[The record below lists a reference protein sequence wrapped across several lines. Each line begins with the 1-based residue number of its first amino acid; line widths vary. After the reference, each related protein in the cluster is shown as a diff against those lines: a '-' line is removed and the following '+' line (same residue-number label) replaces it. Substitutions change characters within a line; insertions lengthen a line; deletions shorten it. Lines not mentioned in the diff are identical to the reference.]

1 MRFMALVYIEPGAM
15 DGMSADDFQR
25 LDDATIEHD
34 HKLRASGHL
43 IYASPLADANAGRVL
58 RFENGELIHLDGPF
72 AEAKEVVAGFVLLE
86 AEGLDALT
94 PLFADDPILQYARM
108 EIRPLVEDRHS
119 QTGQGR
125 PEIAPGGG

>member
-43 IYASPLADANAGRVL
+43 IYASPLADTKAGRVL
-58 RFENGELIHLDGPF
+58 RFENGELIQLDGPY

-86 AEGLDALT
+86 AESMDALT
-94 PLFADDPILQYARM
+94 PLFADDPILKYGRM
-108 EIRPLVEDRHS
+108 EIRPLVADTHS
-119 QTGQGR
+119 QSGKSR
-125 PEIAPGGG
+125 PEFALRPD